1 MARPLRVEYPGA
13 YYHVINRGNGGER
26 IFKSD
31 RDKEKFLEYLA
42 KDNERFA
49 INIHSYCIMTDHY
62 HLIVETP
69 QPNLSLAVQWLNV
82 SYATYYNK
90 KHRRN
95 GHLFQ
100 GRFKAILI
108 NADEYI
114 IQLSRYIHL
123 NPVRAKKV
131 LKPGDYPWSSY
142 LSFTGER
149 KLQDWLETGG
159 ILSHFGKQR
168 KRTIQNYRE
177 YVEDVDIEEIE
188 NPNRDVTGG
197 FILGGTNFVKW
208 VTKKFLSSR
217 KTQKEISQLKKLKPK
232 LSIKK
237 IIKAVCNEYGCSKEY
252 IIEKGRKRNIARDM
266 AIYLTRSNSGMT
278 CENLGKYFGGI
289 SGTGITMRYNNVSS
303 ELARNKRLKQ
313 KEKRIRSQIFNV

>member
-49 INIHSYCIMTDHY
+49 IIIHSYCVMTNHY

-69 QPNLSLAVQWLNV
+69 QPNLSIAIQWLNV

-123 NPVRAKKV
+123 NPVRAKMV

-142 LSFTGER
+142 LSFTGDR

-168 KRTIQNYRE
+168 KTTIHYYRE
-177 YVEDVDIEEIE
+177 YVEDVDIEGIE
-188 NPNRDVTGG
+188 NPNKYVTGG
-197 FILGGTNFVKW
+197 FILGSTDFVKW
-208 VTKKFLSSR
+208 VTDKFLSSR
-217 KTQKEISQLKKLKPK
+217 KTEKEIPQLKKLKPK
-232 LSIKK
+232 LSIENV
-237 IIKAVCNEYGCSKEY
+237 IKAVCNEYGCSKEY
-252 IIEKGRKRNIARDM
+252 ILEKGRKRNIARDI
-266 AIYLTRSNSGMT
+266 AIYLTRDNSGMS

-289 SGTGITMRYNNVSS
+289 SGAGITMRYNNVCR
-303 ELARNKRLKQ
+303 ELAKNEILKN
-313 KEKRIRSQIFNV
+313 KEKRIKSQIINI